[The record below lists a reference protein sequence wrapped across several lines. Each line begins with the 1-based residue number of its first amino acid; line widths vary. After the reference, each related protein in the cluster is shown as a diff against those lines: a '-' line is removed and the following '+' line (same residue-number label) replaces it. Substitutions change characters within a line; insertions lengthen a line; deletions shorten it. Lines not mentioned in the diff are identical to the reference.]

1 MSNRKR
7 ATHRKSKTD
16 MRFTVSNQSSVEFT
30 ADAYQDLFKIGA
42 TLGAESVRF
51 WCKRLE
57 EDLSLCANLMRC
69 HTTGAALE
77 AQASFCQTMATDYCC
92 EPSKLLELLAPRSQV
107 PKCRVSINKEQRRRH
122 RSLCNTLGH
131 SQ

>member
-16 MRFTVSNQSSVEFT
+16 MRFSVSNQPSVEFT

-69 HTTGAALE
+69 HTIGAALE
-77 AQASFCQTMATDYCC
+77 TQTSFLQTMTIDYSR
-92 EPSKLLELLAPRSQV
+92 EPSKLLEFLAPRAEM
-107 PKCRVSINKEQRRRH
+107 PKVSDLGQQRAKKAV
-122 RSLCNTLGH
+122 
-131 SQ
+131 

>member
-7 ATHRKSKTD
+7 ATHQKNKADR
-16 MRFTVSNQSSVEFT
+16 RFTEPNQPSVELA

-51 WCKRLE
+51 CCKRLE
-57 EDLSLCANLMRC
+57 EDINLCANLMRC

-77 AQASFCQTMATDYCC
+77 VQSSFCHTMAIDYSCQ
-92 EPSKLLELLAPRSQV
+92 PSKLLELLAPRAEM
-107 PKCRVSINKEQRRRH
+107 PKVSG
-122 RSLCNTLGH
+122 LGH
-131 SQ
+131 QKAKMAG

>member
-7 ATHRKSKTD
+7 ATHQKCKTD
-16 MRFTVSNQSSVEFT
+16 KRAREPNQSSVEFT

-57 EDLSLCANLMRC
+57 EDLNLCANLMRC

-77 AQASFCQTMATDYCC
+77 AQTSFCQTMAKDYCC
-92 EPSKLLELLAPRSQV
+92 EPGKLLELLAPRAQV
-107 PKCRVSINKEQRRRH
+107 PKAPGLDQQRAKKAA
-122 RSLCNTLGH
+122 
-131 SQ
+131 